1 MYIYFIIYRL
11 YFTLL
16 STNCVFCV
24 ADAAPGAQI
33 VTRVYIYI
41 SSRSGNMS
49 SLSRDWKRST
59 HIHTQDLDLDLALD
73 LGPGSWVLILAG
85 GCRIYPRI
93 WY

>member
-11 YFTLL
+11 YFRQIV
-16 STNCVFCV
+16 SMFFFCV

-33 VTRVYIYI
+33 VSRVSVYI

-73 LGPGSWVLILAG
+73 LGPGSWVLG
-85 GCRIYPRI
+85 PGS
-93 WY
+93 